1 MIRILSVAIP
11 TRILTL
17 VLTETAILFGCFFF
31 AAWVDPDIAEIGAFV
46 QFDSGLQRVTIAV
59 GTILLGLYFRNL
71 YAQVRIS
78 SRLELIQEL
87 ITVFGA
93 AFIAQGL
100 IHYVARD
107 YTIPRK
113 MMLMGSP
120 LALVALIAWRL
131 IFDAAARD
139 EKAAQR
145 LLFLGMSPTAL
156 QLASYLQSHPE
167 LGILPVGYL
176 SDQKPG
182 PDTESTIP
190 WLGAFS
196 SLDAVIENQQPG
208 SLVIARRDEILPGWS
223 QNFLELDFGGIR
235 IEEVSA
241 LYERT
246 FGRIHASDTWPPR
259 FIVADVFE
267 PDPAISR
274 LQAIYSPVLAGGLLL
289 LFSPVLLAVALWIR
303 VSSRGPVLVR
313 PCRAGLDGVP
323 FHLCRFR
330 IVGVPGGRWLRRWG
344 LDAWPQLLNVLAG
357 QMLIVGPAPE
367 RPEYAATL
375 SGLIPFYSQRSR
387 VKPGITG
394 WEQVHRFES
403 GRADTLRRLEYD
415 LYYIKNLAPSL
426 DSAVVM
432 LALKE
437 RLL

>member
-17 VLTETAILFGCFFF
+17 VLTETAILFGCYFF
-31 AAWVDPDIAEIGAFV
+31 AAWLDPDIPDIGTFV
-46 QFDSGLQRVTIAV
+46 QFDSGLQRVAIVVCTV
-59 GTILLGLYFRNL
+59 LLGLYFRNL
-71 YAQVRIS
+71 YAQVRIK
-78 SRLELIQEL
+78 SRLDLIQEL
-87 ITVFGA
+87 VTIFGA

-100 IHYVARD
+100 IHYVAKD
-107 YTIPRK
+107 HTIPRK
-113 MMLMGSP
+113 MMLIGSP

-131 IFDAAARD
+131 VFDAAARD
-139 EKAAQR
+139 QKVAQR

-156 QLASYLQSHPE
+156 QLASHLLSRPE

-182 PDTESTIP
+182 PDVESALP
-190 WLGAFS
+190 WLGGFA
-196 SLDAVIENQQPG
+196 SLDAVIEKEEPG
-208 SLVIARRDEILPGWS
+208 SLVIARRDEILPVWS
-223 QNFLELDFGGIR
+223 HTFLELDFGGIR

-246 FGRIHASDTWPPR
+246 FGRIHASDAWPPR

-289 LFSPVLLAVALWIR
+289 LLAPVMLAVAAWVR
-303 VSSRGPVLVR
+303 FSSGGPVLVR
-313 PCRAGLDGVP
+313 PCRAGLDGIP
-323 FHLCRFR
+323 FGLWRFR
-330 IVGVPGGRWLRRWG
+330 VAGVPGGQWLRRWS

-375 SGLIPFYSQRSR
+375 SSLIPFYSQRSR

-403 GRADTLRRLEYD
+403 GGADTLRRLEYD

-437 RLL
+437 RFL